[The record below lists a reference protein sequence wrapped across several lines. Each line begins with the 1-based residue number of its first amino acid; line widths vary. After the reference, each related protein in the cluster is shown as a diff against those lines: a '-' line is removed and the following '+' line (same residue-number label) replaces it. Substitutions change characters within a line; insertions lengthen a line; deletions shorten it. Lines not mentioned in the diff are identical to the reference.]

1 MSAPR
6 CRGVGR
12 ATDFARPIAV
22 RSPGDHQRQFN
33 GRVHTIG
40 VPSKKGADMAEI
52 GPSAFVHPS
61 AEIEDGAAIG
71 AGTRVW
77 RRAHVRTRAV
87 VGTEVQLGANV
98 FVDAG
103 VHIGDRVKIQNN
115 VSVYTGVEL
124 EDEAFVGP
132 AAVFTNDL
140 NPRAT
145 GDWVLAPTF
154 VRRGASV
161 GANATI
167 VCGTELGE
175 HCLVG
180 AGAVVTKDVA
190 PHQLVLGNPARP
202 AGWVCRCGAVVSR
215 SVERPADLDCQ
226 ICPHGEASG
235 R

>member
-1 MSAPR
+1 
-6 CRGVGR
+6 
-12 ATDFARPIAV
+12 
-22 RSPGDHQRQFN
+22 
-33 GRVHTIG
+33 
-40 VPSKKGADMAEI
+40 MAGI
-52 GPSAFVHPS
+52 DPTAFVHET
-61 AEIEDGAAIG
+61 AEVEDGVTIG

-77 RRAHVRTRAV
+77 RRSHVRTDAW
-87 VGTEVQLGANV
+87 VGANVQLGANV

-115 VSVYTGVEL
+115 VSVYAGVEI

-145 GDWVLAPTF
+145 GDWLLSPTW

-167 VCGTELGE
+167 VCGIELGE
-175 HCLVG
+175 HCLVA

-215 SVERPADLDCQ
+215 EPQRPENLDCGV
-226 ICPHGEASG
+226 CTHGEASG
-235 R
+235 S